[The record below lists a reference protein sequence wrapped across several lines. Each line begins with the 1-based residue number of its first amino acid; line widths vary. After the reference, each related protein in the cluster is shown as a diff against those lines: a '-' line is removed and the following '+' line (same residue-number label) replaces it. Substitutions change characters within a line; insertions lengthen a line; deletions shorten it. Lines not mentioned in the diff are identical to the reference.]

1 MYLEKFV
8 LPTDENGVYMSYYYE
23 NGGYVDNQYP
33 CGIFTKAGLTELDF
47 EKITVL
53 AGSNGSGKSTLLN
66 LIACK
71 LGLDR
76 IAPYNG
82 G

>member
-53 AGSNGSGKSTLLN
+53 A
-66 LIACK
+66 
-71 LGLDR
+71 
-76 IAPYNG
+76 
-82 G
+82 